1 MTMSTHRAAVPD
13 RVLELFA
20 LGELPAPEARALEER
35 MRQDAELAAR
45 LEALR
50 ASDREIL
57 ARHPPAA
64 VAREVRRRLDTGRPG
79 RWRLPMLLAGPALAG
94 ALAVALLVR
103 PATVEQAGGD
113 DRIKGARPQLVALV
127 VRGGRAERLADGAL
141 VAPGDAIQLAYA
153 PAGMRYGVI
162 VSIDGRGGVTLHWP
176 EDPREPARL
185 EASGHVVLPHAFQ
198 LDDAPGFERFIFVA
212 AATPIDVTR
221 VVEAARAAAR
231 SGSSAAADL
240 DLPRNWIQSRIEL
253 RKAQR

>member
-1 MTMSTHRAAVPD
+1 MATRHASVSD

-45 LEALR
+45 LQALR

-57 ARHPPAA
+57 ASHPPAA
-64 VAREVRRRLDTGRPG
+64 VAREVRRRLTAEQPK
-79 RWRLPMLLAGPALAG
+79 RWRLPMLVAGPALAG
-94 ALAVALLVR
+94 AVAVALLLR
-103 PATVEQAGGD
+103 PAQVDDG
-113 DRIKGARPQLVALV
+113 DRIKGARPQLVALA
-127 VRGGRAERLADGAL
+127 VRGGQAELLPDGAL
-141 VAPGDAIQLAYA
+141 VAPGEAIQLAYA

-185 EASGHVVLPHAFQ
+185 QASGRVVLPHAFQ

-212 AATPIDVTR
+212 SAEPIDVGR
-221 VVEAARAAAR
+221 VVEAARTAAR
-231 SGSSAAADL
+231 GPSPIAREL
-240 DLPRNWIQSRIEL
+240 DLPRAWVQSSIEL